1 MPSNGDITE
10 HEPCEPLAVIANGAG
25 PVTRAEPVDNGE
37 RAAVVISCFLSQS
50 LFVWRGLIGSK
61 RDSIDGSAVA
71 QCSYGE
77 GGVQRLDHA
86 ILIWQDIDDR
96 GKRGNGIGLLV
107 NSMSNEVDNG

>member
-1 MPSNGDITE
+1 MATSQNMN
-10 HEPCEPLAVIANGAG
+10 PCEPLAVIANGAG

-37 RAAVVISCFLSQS
+37 RAAVES
-50 LFVWRGLIGSK
+50 LCLAWPHRSMRTQVDGSK
-61 RDSIDGSAVA
+61 RHSIDSSAVA